1 MDKIRK
7 FRPLWY
13 YIHAAALRIYSYHCA
28 YYYYLPPGIH
38 IYTTQHTS
46 YTTKN
51 CDLRKHG
58 VESACWIINGI
69 KSYGYSKIT
78 AQSTAVTYRLVLLYD
93 HDGWGLLNYMTL
105 YYCAKLIL
113 FLSVSVMPNDIS
125 FELLRNKLVFNFS

>member
-1 MDKIRK
+1 MKI
-7 FRPLWY
+7 PV
-13 YIHAAALRIYSYHCA
+13 IVHIIYTQQPYVYPPTTVHTTTTYHQA
-28 YYYYLPPGIH
+28 Y

-46 YTTKN
+46 YTTTKN